1 MNNLIKNELTKI
13 FHKKFIYIIF
23 IILIF
28 ALILN
33 YILENQMNNSNS
45 DENLDEQLSSYEKIL
60 SELTKDSEFYEE
72 ESKAYKTSI
81 EKIKLKKKYPE
92 NSWQRNYIDLKGEE
106 IITNMI
112 TSDNTSEYTIN
123 KQKYDEFVK
132 KLDTDNWQDLAKKDK
147 EDYQNQLEIAKQSK
161 DDLLIQSLQDKIQII
176 NWRLDKNISYAE
188 SNKSKLLEDWQSASS
203 LVLSYK
209 SDNTDNIENSEGE
222 QSEYEIKKSEQSAE
236 GQKKLLEYAI
246 NNNVS
251 DKMKDDLIL
260 NQMAIGTKADKDLIE
275 TFSNYSIIIVIA
287 IVVVAGTIVSEEFNK
302 GTIKLLLV
310 KPYSRKKILAAKFIA
325 SVIIT
330 VLFSLATLIA
340 QFVIGGIFNGFN
352 DYANNILIYNFT
364 KQTVQNIN
372 LFEYIGISFLCILPK
387 LILLQTLAFALSAIF
402 TNSPIAIAIPLLGV
416 MGESIINNLVLMTKK
431 ARFLYFFV
439 TPNWDF
445 SIYLFGKYPIYENLT
460 ILFSIL
466 ICLAYFV
473 LMIFLANV
481 FFKRKE
487 IKNI

>member
-203 LVLSYK
+203 LILSFK
-209 SDNTDNIENSEGE
+209 SNTTNNNE
-222 QSEYEIKKSEQSAE
+222 QSESSQSDYDTKKQVQSAE
-236 GQKKLLEYAI
+236 GQK
-246 NNNVS
+246 
-251 DKMKDDLIL
+251 
-260 NQMAIGTKADKDLIE
+260 
-275 TFSNYSIIIVIA
+275 NY
-287 IVVVAGTIVSEEFNK
+287 
-302 GTIKLLLV
+302 
-310 KPYSRKKILAAKFIA
+310 
-325 SVIIT
+325 
-330 VLFSLATLIA
+330 
-340 QFVIGGIFNGFN
+340 
-352 DYANNILIYNFT
+352 
-364 KQTVQNIN
+364 
-372 LFEYIGISFLCILPK
+372 
-387 LILLQTLAFALSAIF
+387 
-402 TNSPIAIAIPLLGV
+402 
-416 MGESIINNLVLMTKK
+416 
-431 ARFLYFFV
+431 
-439 TPNWDF
+439 
-445 SIYLFGKYPIYENLT
+445 
-460 ILFSIL
+460 
-466 ICLAYFV
+466 
-473 LMIFLANV
+473 
-481 FFKRKE
+481 
-487 IKNI
+487 

>member
-1 MNNLIKNELTKI
+1 MNSLIKNELTKI

-28 ALILN
+28 VLILN
-33 YILENQMNNSNS
+33 YVIEREAYNSNS
-45 DENLDEQLSSYEKIL
+45 DKILDGELASYERNL
-60 SELTKDSEFYEE
+60 NELPKDSEFYEE
-72 ESKAYKTSI
+72 TSKTYKASI
-81 EKIKLKKKYPE
+81 EKTKLKKKYPE
-92 NSWQRNYIDLKGEE
+92 NSWQRNYIDLNGEG
-106 IITNMI
+106 IITNMFI
-112 TSDNTSEYTIN
+112 SEGTDEYTTN

-147 EDYQNQLEIAKQSK
+147 EEYQNQLKIAKQNK
-161 DDLLIQSLQDKIQII
+161 DDFLIQSLQDKIQII

-188 SNKSKLLEDWQSASS
+188 SNKNTLLKNWQSASS
-203 LVLSYK
+203 LILSFK
-209 SDNTDNIENSEGE
+209 SNTTNNNE
-222 QSEYEIKKSEQSAE
+222 QSESNQSDYDTKKQVQSAE

-246 NNNVS
+246 NNNLA
-251 DKMKDDLIL
+251 DNMQDNLIL

-275 TFSNYSIIIVIA
+275 TFSSYSIIIVIA

-325 SVIIT
+325 SFIIII
-330 VLFSLATLIA
+330 LFSLAALFA
-340 QFVIGGIFNGFN
+340 QFIIGGIFNGFN
-352 DYANNILIYNFT
+352 DYANNILVYNYT

-372 LFEYIGISFLCILPK
+372 LLTYIGISFLCILPK
-387 LILLQTLAFALSAIF
+387 FILLQTLAFALSTIF
-402 TNSPIAIAIPLLGV
+402 TNSPIAIAIPLLGT
-416 MGESIINNLVLMTKK
+416 MGESIINNLILITKK

-445 SIYLFGKYPIYENLT
+445 SIYLFGEYPTYENLS
-460 ILFSIL
+460 IKFSIL

-473 LMIFLANV
+473 LMILLANV